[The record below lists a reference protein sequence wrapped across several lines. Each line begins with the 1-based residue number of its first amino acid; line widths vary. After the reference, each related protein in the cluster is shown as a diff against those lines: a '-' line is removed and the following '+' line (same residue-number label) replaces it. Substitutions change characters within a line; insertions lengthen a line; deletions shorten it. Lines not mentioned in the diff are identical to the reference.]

1 LSLSTMGTYVARDT
15 AGLFAG
21 AQLCQLPSQV
31 MSDPVGRDASDDG
44 ALVVAMARG
53 DEGAA
58 SSFYDRHSPTVMAL
72 VYRMVGDRT
81 DAESIVLEAFMQAWR
96 TAARFDPLRGSPASW
111 LFTIARTRALDFL
124 RTTRRQARL
133 VPVSVDDVPGESLA
147 APGRGGPPGVDGEES
162 ERRRAVADALRALP
176 DNQRIAIELAYF
188 EGLSHS
194 EIAERLSE
202 PLGTVKTRVRLGMVK
217 LREVLRPYAEAV
229 S

>member
-1 LSLSTMGTYVARDT
+1 MSLSTMGVYVARDT
-15 AGLFAG
+15 ASRFAV
-21 AQLCQLPSQV
+21 AKLCPLPSQF
-31 MSDPVGRDASDDG
+31 MTEPVGHDAWNDG
-44 ALVVAMARG
+44 ALVVAMAKG
-53 DEGAA
+53 DEAAA

-72 VYRMVGDRT
+72 VYRMIGDRT

-96 TAARFDPLRGSPASW
+96 TAVRFDPQRGSPASW

-124 RTTRRQARL
+124 RTAKRQARL

-147 APGRGGPPGVDGEES
+147 APERSGHPAFDVEES
-162 ERRRAVADALRALP
+162 EQRRAIADALRALP
-176 DNQRIAIELAYF
+176 DSQRIAIELAYY